1 MFMITRIRP
10 CEQRKQWNN
19 LANAF
24 TDIQGTTQRRPRD
37 VDNVTSYVPFSL
49 LLRRVIIAGTESHKE
64 TDSPARG
71 TCPDSVRLSRL
82 VQTAKTGTTRD
93 AAENCTAEFLQCTER
108 NGDHGPSRVGRGE
121 SSSLT
126 ETVTKTFVNPVYED
140 DNRDESEN
148 EENTNV
154 VQSEIVADIKRFRSH
169 RYFHFE
175 R

>member
-1 MFMITRIRP
+1 MYLWRTSWIS
-10 CEQRKQWNN
+10 
-19 LANAF
+19 
-24 TDIQGTTQRRPRD
+24 
-37 VDNVTSYVPFSL
+37 VTK
-49 LLRRVIIAGTESHKE
+49 VIIAETDCESHKE
-64 TDSPARG
+64 TNSPARG

-93 AAENCTAEFLQCTER
+93 EAENRTAEFLQCTER

-154 VQSEIVADIKRFRSH
+154 VQSEIAVDIKRFRSH

-175 R
+175 RNNYSWHEYNPKRFIERLN